1 MTHYKKRNKRKRSP
15 KNPKFSVLPVL
26 TDSSVSSMSTQLE
39 IKARHS
45 FARSFLE
52 RNAKVQTVA
61 TMISAKYGVSRTTSY
76 EDIKA
81 VHAEMQLSEDG
92 PSSEEASEPIDTDTI
107 LAMLQ
112 HSLEVTVATSDH
124 KMTCGLIK
132 AINQA
137 KQWNGYA
144 PTSVSPTTYA

>member
-1 MTHYKKRNKRKRSP
+1 
-15 KNPKFSVLPVL
+15 
-26 TDSSVSSMSTQLE
+26 MSTQLE
-39 IKARHS
+39 VKARHS

-52 RNAKVQTVA
+52 RNAKVQTIA
-61 TMISAKYGVSRTTSY
+61 TMITVKYGVSRATSY

-81 VHAEMQLSEDG
+81 VHAEMQLSDDG
-92 PSSEEASEPIDTDTI
+92 PSLQEASEPIDTDTI

-112 HSLEVTVATSDH
+112 HSLEVTVATNDH

-132 AINQA
+132 AMNQA

-144 PTSVSPTTYA
+144 PTTASPTTFV

>member
-1 MTHYKKRNKRKRSP
+1 
-15 KNPKFSVLPVL
+15 
-26 TDSSVSSMSTQLE
+26 MSTYFE

-52 RNAKVQTVA
+52 RNVQTKTIA
-61 TMISAKYGVSRTTSY
+61 TMLSAKYGISRSTAY
-76 EDIKA
+76 DDIKA
-81 VHAEMQLSEDG
+81 VHAEIQLSDDG
-92 PSSEEASEPIDTDTI
+92 PSLEEASEPMDPDTI

-112 HSLEVTVATSDH
+112 HRLEVTVATGDD

-144 PTSVSPTTYA
+144 PTSISPTTYV

>member
-1 MTHYKKRNKRKRSP
+1 
-15 KNPKFSVLPVL
+15 
-26 TDSSVSSMSTQLE
+26 MSTHLE
-39 IKARHS
+39 VKARHS

-52 RNAKVQTVA
+52 RNAKVQTIA
-61 TMISAKYGVSRTTSY
+61 TMISAKYGVSRATSY

-81 VHAEMQLSEDG
+81 VHAEMQLSDDG
-92 PSSEEASEPIDTDTI
+92 PSLEEASEPMDTDTI

-112 HSLEVTVATSDH
+112 HSLEVTVATGDH

-132 AINQA
+132 AMNQA

-144 PTSVSPTTYA
+144 PQSTSSTTFV

>member
-1 MTHYKKRNKRKRSP
+1 
-15 KNPKFSVLPVL
+15 
-26 TDSSVSSMSTQLE
+26 MSTHLE
-39 IKARHS
+39 VKARHS

-52 RNAKVQTVA
+52 RNAKVQTIA
-61 TMISAKYGVSRTTSY
+61 TMVSAKYGVSRTTAY

-81 VHAEMQLSEDG
+81 VHAEMQLSDDG
-92 PSSEEASEPIDTDTI
+92 PSLEEASEPMDTGTI

-112 HSLEVTVATSDH
+112 HRLEVTVATGDD

-132 AINQA
+132 AMNQA

-144 PTSVSPTTYA
+144 PQSTSPTTFV